1 MCMNRF
7 RLEAVEMPEKS
18 VSGFQNAHTIKEKKV
33 SVFSRVFLSSDTF
46 QKGR

>member
-18 VSGFQNAHTIKEKKV
+18 VSGFQNANTKKREKG
-33 SVFSRVFLSSDTF
+33 SDLEEF
-46 QKGR
+46 F

>member
-18 VSGFQNAHTIKEKKV
+18 VSGFQNSHTIKRKNFQF
-33 SVFSRVFLSSDTF
+33 SVEFF
-46 QKGR
+46 